1 MKITFRWYGESDR
14 ITLNQI
20 RQIPC
25 VSGVVS
31 AIYDT
36 PVGSVWSEESIARLV
51 GQCNAAGLEC
61 EVIESVPVHEDIKLG
76 LPSAKRY
83 IDAYCENIRRLA
95 KHGVKCICYN
105 FMPVF
110 DWLRSDLETPLPD
123 GSNALTY
130 RHRTVLEMDPATSE
144 LSLPGWDESYTKE
157 GLKALLKQYES
168 VDEEKLWGNLQHFL
182 EAVIPVAEAEGV
194 KMGIHPDDPPY
205 PILGLP
211 RIAGNMEDFKYILN
225 AVDMPFNGVCFC
237 TGSLSAGKDNDIP
250 ALLEEVK
257 ERVYFA
263 HLRAVK
269 KDDMGNFYEADHLDG
284 DVDMYRVVEIL
295 SKENQNRAESI
306 VFRPDHGHQLL
317 DDLHKVSNPG
327 YSAIGRLKG
336 LAEIRGLELGVIRN
350 ANPS

>member
-83 IDAYCENIRRLA
+83 IDAYCDNIRRLA

-168 VDEEKLWGNLQHFL
+168 VDEEKLWGNLQRFL

-194 KMGIHPDDPPY
+194 KMGIHPDDPPWG
-205 PILGLP
+205 IFGLP
-211 RIAGNMEDFKYILN
+211 RIITGADNIKRFLSL
-225 AVDMPFNGVCFC
+225 VDSPANGITLC
-237 TGSLSAGKDNDIP
+237 TGSLGVARENDLSEIAEIAKGRIP
-250 ALLEEVK
+250 FVHMRNIKITGERDFEET
-257 ERVYFA
+257 A
-263 HLRAVK
+263 HPSCY
-269 KDDMGNFYEADHLDG
+269 GN
-284 DVDMYRVVEIL
+284 VDMYAVLKKLLDDGFDGYV
-295 SKENQNRAESI
+295 
-306 VFRPDHGHQLL
+306 RPDHGRMIWGE
-317 DDLHKVSNPG
+317 KGRYG
-327 YSAIGRLKG
+327 YG
-336 LAEIRGLELGVIRN
+336 LYDRALGATYLAGLYEGIVKSKKEERK
-350 ANPS
+350 